1 MTTNPTTPEGYRVDP
16 QGRLIPESTIRPI
29 DLERDA
35 LVRQIIDQ
43 GRALSAQLAV
53 FKSQVY
59 ADIQAFLDLSAEQYG
74 VTLGG
79 RKGNVQL
86 MSFDGRY
93 KVLRA
98 VNENIVFDERL
109 QAAKVLV
116 DQCLRSWTEGAPQE
130 LRAIVDRAFD
140 VDRAG
145 NISVGRVLALRRVE
159 IADARWKKAM
169 RAIGESIQVSG
180 SRTYVRLYERVGD
193 TDQYVQIP
201 LDIAGVK

>member
-1 MTTNPTTPEGYRVDP
+1 MTTNSTIPEGYRVDP

-35 LVRQIIDQ
+35 LVRQIIEQ
-43 GRALSAQLAV
+43 GRALSAQLAA
-53 FKSQVY
+53 FKAQVY

-93 KVLRA
+93 KILRA
-98 VNENIVFDERL
+98 VNDNIVFDERL
-109 QAAKVLV
+109 QAANVLV
-116 DQCLRSWTEGAPQE
+116 DQCLRSWTEDAPQE

-140 VDRAG
+140 VDKAG

-159 IADARWKKAM
+159 IADARWKEAM

-201 LDIAGVK
+201 LDMASV

>member
-1 MTTNPTTPEGYRVDP
+1 MTSNPTTPEGYRTDP

-35 LVRQIIDQ
+35 LVRQIIEQ

-53 FKSQVY
+53 FKAQVY

-98 VNENIVFDERL
+98 VNDNIVFDERL

-116 DQCLRSWTEGAPQE
+116 DQCLRSWTEDAPQE

-140 VDRAG
+140 VDKAG

-159 IADARWKKAM
+159 IADARWKEAM